1 MGHKT
6 ENRKL
11 EAVASSYSSGV
22 VPKESIFFSK
32 YLQVPED
39 VLVKDVRF
47 ANRAASHITNTRKSA
62 DELLELLQKRKAL
75 LFNNQLELKKWASNE
90 HGVTTA
96 FIGEV
101 EKLKAKFVN
110 YENNVCHTAKVLSKK
125 FTMPT
130 VSDFEKKRKRQRQKE
145 QKSKTKKKCKTTK
158 VRNARDLLHKSGFCV
173 EEVEQICPTEYGV
186 KSKRRIAPSQ
196 ISAAAIKQRK
206 TSLLHLKAIDA
217 FVTELD
223 ITSGTSDLESSESDS
238 SDN

>member
-1 MGHKT
+1 MGSDCSGGT
-6 ENRKL
+6 QNRKSL
-11 EAVASSYSSGV
+11 NLKQLHRHTHQVLYPRKV
-22 VPKESIFFSK
+22 FFFTK

-39 VLVKDVRF
+39 VLVKDVSF

-130 VSDFEKKRKRQRQKE
+130 VSDFEKKRK
-145 QKSKTKKKCKTTK
+145 
-158 VRNARDLLHKSGFCV
+158 
-173 EEVEQICPTEYGV
+173 
-186 KSKRRIAPSQ
+186 
-196 ISAAAIKQRK
+196 
-206 TSLLHLKAIDA
+206 
-217 FVTELD
+217 
-223 ITSGTSDLESSESDS
+223 
-238 SDN
+238 